1 MLSVRVLLDAVI
13 FDRHLSNQYTQTDVI
28 VPEGHTVFLS
38 MDPVNPHLMEMTNV
52 KAV

>member
-1 MLSVRVLLDAVI
+1 MRVLLDAVI

-38 MDPVNPHLMEMTNV
+38 MDPVNPHDALEMTNV